1 MRILAFILTFFALTA
16 NAQTGHE
23 GHNHPVDTGKVPN
36 PAFASAQKGEWVI
49 GNTQAKVT
57 VTEYASLSCGHC
69 ADFYIKV
76 LPEITKK
83 YIDTNK
89 IQFIYR
95 DFPLNAPALKG
106 SMAVRCIAPEKRKDL
121 LNALYQNQ
129 AKWAFNKDFET
140 HLQTIAIEKGMKKK
154 EFKKCMADK
163 KLEEAVVKSR
173 MDGVK
178 ELNVTGTP
186 TLYVN
191 GEKFI
196 GAPDVAGLSAMIDK
210 YLAAQ

>member
-1 MRILAFILTFFALTA
+1 MRFLAIIFTFFALTA
-16 NAQTGHE
+16 HAQTGHE
-23 GHNHPVDTGKVPN
+23 GHNHPVNTGKVPN
-36 PAFASAQKGEWVI
+36 PAFASIQKDDWVI
-49 GNTQAKVT
+49 GNPKATVT
-57 VTEYASLSCGHC
+57 LTEYASLSCGHC
-69 ADFYIKV
+69 ADFYMKV

-83 YIDTNK
+83 YIDTGK
-89 IQFIYR
+89 IQFVYR

-106 SMAVRCIAPEKRKDL
+106 AMAVRCTAPEKRKEL
-121 LNALYQNQ
+121 LNALYANQ
-129 AKWAFNKDFET
+129 KKWAFNKDFET
-140 HLQTIAIEKGMKKK
+140 DLQTLAIQNGLKKK

-191 GEKFI
+191 GEKYI
-196 GAPDVAGLSAMIDK
+196 GAPDAAGLSAMIDK

>member
-1 MRILAFILTFFALTA
+1 MRILALIVTFFALAA

-36 PAFASAQKGEWVI
+36 PAFALAQKGEQII
-49 GNTQAKVT
+49 GNPQAKVT

-69 ADFYIKV
+69 ADFFVKV

-83 YIDTNK
+83 YIDTGK

-106 SMAVRCIAPEKRKDL
+106 AMAVRCIAPEKRKDL

-154 EFKKCMADK
+154 DFKKCMADK